1 MDIEETHNLSRR
13 KSSRRM
19 VTMSPREGMIFQE
32 EPATG
37 KRGFD
42 EGDTKQE
49 DKHIIKVGRVT
60 PRNPPFG
67 MFLPQ
72 NKNVENI
79 HQGTIAMNEEKLK
92 VDTANVSDDETRIYD
107 GDEDT
112 DITLSNPRQLER
124 TTSHGS
130 NISDITTATQLEDTQ
145 QEESPQDK
153 EHRQLLSIIDESL
166 RISDDGELI
175 YKLSLIHI

>member
-1 MDIEETHNLSRR
+1 MLNDTRNPRR
-13 KSSRRM
+13 I
-19 VTMSPREGMIFQE
+19 VTMSPRDKGMTFQE

-42 EGDTKQE
+42 KGDINEG
-49 DKHIIKVGRVT
+49 DKHIIKMGRVT
-60 PRNPPFG
+60 PPRNPPFG

-107 GDEDT
+107 GDEDFK
-112 DITLSNPRQLER
+112 IGFVS
-124 TTSHGS
+124 
-130 NISDITTATQLEDTQ
+130 
-145 QEESPQDK
+145 
-153 EHRQLLSIIDESL
+153 
-166 RISDDGELI
+166 
-175 YKLSLIHI
+175 